1 MIPTKKTTTQKDLTD
16 SISGFISGENP
27 IRVAVGLDSES
38 AVKLGIVA
46 IATTLIIVLIIRKI
60 K

>member
-1 MIPTKKTTTQKDLTD
+1 MDLTE
-16 SISGFISGENP
+16 SIGGFIAGKNP

-46 IATTLIIVLIIRKI
+46 VVTTLIIVLIIRKI

>member
-1 MIPTKKTTTQKDLTD
+1 MNKKMDLTE
-16 SISGFISGENP
+16 SISGFIAGENP

-46 IATTLIIVLIIRKI
+46 IVTTLIIVLIIRKI